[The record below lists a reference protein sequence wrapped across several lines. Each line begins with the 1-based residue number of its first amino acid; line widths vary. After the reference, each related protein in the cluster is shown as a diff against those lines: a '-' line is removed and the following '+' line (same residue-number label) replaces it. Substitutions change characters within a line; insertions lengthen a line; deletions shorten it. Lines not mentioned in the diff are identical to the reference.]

1 MAEKNLSVKLSLN
14 DRQFQ
19 SSLKKSTRSLKK
31 FGASMQRTGQTLTRN
46 LTLPIVGL
54 GALAVKSFD
63 AQAKAVAQVEAGLKS
78 TGEAAGFTSEELQK
92 MASDLQTKTI
102 FGDEDILQNATA
114 QLLTFTN
121 IAGEQFARTQVAAL
135 NLSTRLDGDLK
146 SASIQLGKAL
156 NDPVANLSALSRSGI
171 QFSEEQ
177 KKVIK
182 ELAETN
188 RLAEAQTIILN
199 ELDKQYG
206 GAAEAAAN
214 AGLGPFQQLG
224 NQLSDVNEQFGAIIV
239 EGIEPLKTM
248 LKSLADTLSG
258 TSTETKESI
267 VKFGALT
274 AIIGP
279 ILIIL
284 AKLVTAFA
292 TLRSFFLLKLLP
304 ALKFVF
310 LAFKNLTPAGR
321 IISLVIA
328 AAGILISNWDKV
340 VGVYDRVKNKI
351 LELVGAKK
359 QLGDAE
365 DSNGL
370 DFSNQN
376 ITPDTSIIGDMRS
389 GKAVNPVTGK
399 PFFTPKPTPTPSPV
413 RPKITGKFGEGF
425 QNLNFPKLD
434 AEPIKLITQNFDELR
449 DKVELAKVEMVD
461 LGDVITQTEVLAGNI
476 KGAFMSFGQTMQGVF
491 SQALQSSDGF
501 FKALIDG
508 AKEAFKAFVAQL
520 IAMIAMKAIMT
531 ALGFGSL
538 DLAASAGASSVLSLI
553 GMADGGLATGPS
565 AVVVGEGPGT
575 TMSNPEVI
583 APLDKLKS
591 MIGES
596 GGGNVQV
603 FGTIKGSD
611 ILLSS
616 DRAKNNR
623 NRTRGY

>member
-14 DRQFQ
+14 DKQFQ

-92 MASDLQTKTI
+92 MAADLQTKTL

-121 IAGEQFARTQVAAL
+121 IAGEQFAKTQIAVT
-135 NLSTRLDGDLK
+135 NLATKSFKGDLK

-156 NDPVANLSALSRSGI
+156 NDPVANLSALSRAGI
-171 QFSEEQ
+171 QFSDEQ
-177 KKVIK
+177 KAVINS
-182 ELAETN
+182 LVETN
-188 RLAEAQTIILN
+188 RLAEAQNLILK
-199 ELDKQYG
+199 ELEVQFG
-206 GAAEAAAN
+206 GAAEAAAK

-224 NQLSDVNEQFGAIIV
+224 NQLSDVNEELGAIIV

-248 LKSLADTLSG
+248 LQSLADTLSG
-258 TSTETKESI
+258 TSKETKESI

-279 ILIIL
+279 IIIIL
-284 AKLVTAFA
+284 AKLLTAF
-292 TLRSFFLLKLLP
+292 TILKSFFLLKLLP

-310 LAFKNLTPAGR
+310 NAFKLLTPQGR
-321 IISLVIA
+321 IIGLAIA
-328 AAGILISNWDKV
+328 AATFLTANYDKV
-340 VGVYDRVKNKI
+340 VDVFDRVKEAIFGVK
-351 LELVGAKK
+351 EESK
-359 QLGDAE
+359 
-365 DSNGL
+365 GL
-370 DFSNQN
+370 NFDNQN
-376 ITPDTSIIGDMRS
+376 ITPDLSIIGDMRS
-389 GKAVNPVTGK
+389 GKAINPVTGK
-399 PFFTPKPTPTPSPV
+399 PFFTPKPKPTPSTTTRTRV
-413 RPKITGKFGEGF
+413 STIDKIEPKK
-425 QNLNFPKLD
+425 
-434 AEPIKLITQNFDELR
+434 IKQISIEF
-449 DKVELAKVEMVD
+449 KHLAKNFKIATAELQD
-461 LGDVITQTEVLAGNI
+461 FSHLISTTEQMAANI
-476 KGAFMSFGQTMQGVF
+476 KGAFMSFGNTIQGVF
-491 SQALQSSDGF
+491 AQALQSSDGF
-501 FKALIDG
+501 FNAFVDG
-508 AKEAFKAFVAQL
+508 AKQAFQALLAQL
-520 IAMIAMKAIMT
+520 AAMLAMKAILG

-538 DLAASAGASSVLSLI
+538 DLAANFATGKLMSFI
-553 GMADGGLATGPS
+553 GLADGGLATGPTV
-565 AVVVGEGPGT
+565 AMVGEGRGT
-575 TMSNPEVI
+575 SMSNPEVI

>member
-14 DRQFQ
+14 DKQFQ

-31 FGASMQRTGQTLTRN
+31 FGASMQRTGQSLSRN
-46 LTLPIVGL
+46 LTLPIVAL

-78 TGEAAGFTSEELQK
+78 TGEAAGFTSDELQK
-92 MASDLQTKTI
+92 MAADLQTKTI
-102 FGDEDILQNATA
+102 FGDEEILKDATA

-121 IAGEQFARTQVAAL
+121 IAGQQFARTQVAAL

-156 NDPVANLSALSRSGI
+156 NDPIANLSALSRSGI
-171 QFSEEQ
+171 QFSQEQ
-177 KKVIK
+177 KDVIK
-182 ELAETN
+182 SLAETN

-206 GAAEAAAN
+206 GAAEAAAQ
-214 AGLGPFQQLG
+214 AGLGPFQQLS
-224 NQLSDVNEQFGAIIV
+224 NQLGDVSEQLGAIIV

-279 ILIIL
+279 ILIVL
-284 AKLVTAFA
+284 GALVKAFG
-292 TLRSFFLLKLLP
+292 TLRAFFMLRLLP
-304 ALKFVF
+304 IITLVF
-310 LAFKNLTPAGR
+310 NAFKALTPAGR
-321 IISLVIA
+321 IIGAVIF
-328 AAGILISNWDKV
+328 AAGLIIKHWDKV
-340 VGVYDRVKNKI
+340 VGVYDKVKEAI
-351 LELVGAKK
+351 LGVLGAKK
-359 QLGDAE
+359 DLNKE
-365 DSNGL
+365 ESKGL
-370 DFSNQN
+370 NFDNQN
-376 ITPDTSIIGDMRS
+376 ITPDLSIIGDMRS
-389 GKAVNPVTGK
+389 GKAVNPVTGQS
-399 PFFTPKPTPTPSPV
+399 FFTPPPPPPPPAAKRPEGLKMVDGLDFKKIDPKPIQLLSV
-413 RPKITGKFGEGF
+413 EFKHLAK
-425 QNLNFPKLD
+425 NFKL
-434 AEPIKLITQNFDELR
+434 ASVEAQNFSHIITSTQ
-449 DKVELAKVEMVD
+449 EM
-461 LGDVITQTEVLAGNI
+461 AANM
-476 KGAFMSFGQTMQGVF
+476 KSAFMSFGNTIQGVF
-491 SQALQSSDGF
+491 AQALQSSDGF
-501 FKALIDG
+501 FKAIVDG
-508 AKEAFKAFVAQL
+508 AKQAFKALIAQL
-520 IAMIAMKAIMT
+520 IAMVAIKAILS
-531 ALGFGSL
+531 AIGFGSL
-538 DLAASAGASSVLSLI
+538 DLAAEAGASGLMSLI
-553 GMADGGLATGPS
+553 GLADGGLATGPS
-565 AVVVGEGPGT
+565 AVVVGEGRGT

-603 FGTIKGSD
+603 FGTIKGAD

>member
-19 SSLKKSTRSLKK
+19 SNLRKSTRKLKQFGDGMASIGMSITRNFTAPLLGLGSVAVKLASDFEETQSK
-31 FGASMQRTGQTLTRN
+31 FNTVFRDIRDDANETADNLEKNFGLSSQAALQLLGDTGDLLTGFGFTQEEALKLSNQVNELAVDLASFTNFSGGAAGASAALTKALLGERESIKSLGIAITEADLKTFAAEQGLVFKELDRVAKATLTYN
-46 LTLPIVGL
+46 LALKQSQNAVGDFSRTSESFANQLRQLKADLSNVGVEIGQELLPLAKDLV
-54 GALAVKSFD
+54 GALSD
-63 AQAKAVAQVEAGLKS
+63 LAK
-78 TGEAAGFTSEELQK
+78 FTS
-92 MASDLQTKTI
+92 
-102 FGDEDILQNATA
+102 
-114 QLLTFTN
+114 
-121 IAGEQFARTQVAAL
+121 
-135 NLSTRLDGDLK
+135 
-146 SASIQLGKAL
+146 
-156 NDPVANLSALSRSGI
+156 
-171 QFSEEQ
+171 QFSDEQ
-177 KKVIK
+177 KKGALK
-182 ELAETN
+182 TAGLTSAFG
-188 RLAEAQTIILN
+188 IILVVVG
-199 ELDKQYG
+199 KM
-206 GAAEAAAN
+206 
-214 AGLGPFQQLG
+214 
-224 NQLSDVNEQFGAIIV
+224 I
-239 EGIEPLKTM
+239 
-248 LKSLADTLSG
+248 
-258 TSTETKESI
+258 
-267 VKFGALT
+267 
-274 AIIGP
+274 
-279 ILIIL
+279 
-284 AKLVTAFA
+284 TAF
-292 TLRSFFLLKLLP
+292 TILRKFFLLKLVP
-304 ALKFVF
+304 AITFVF
-310 LAFKNLTPAGR
+310 NAFKLLTPQGR
-321 IISLVIA
+321 VIGAALA
-328 AAGILISNWDKV
+328 AATFLTANYDKV
-340 VGVYDRVKNKI
+340 VDVFNRVK
-351 LELVGAKK
+351 
-359 QLGDAE
+359 DAIFGVKE
-365 DSNGL
+365 ESKGL

-399 PFFTPKPTPTPSPV
+399 PFFTPKKTPPPTPSPV
-413 RPKITGKFGEGF
+413 RPTITGKFGEGF

-461 LGDVITQTEVLAGNI
+461 LGDVITHTEVLASNI

-538 DLAASAGASSVLSLI
+538 DLAASAGSNALLGMI
-553 GMADGGLATGPS
+553 GLADGGLATGPTV
-565 AVVVGEGPGT
+565 AMVGEGPGT

>member
-19 SSLKKSTRSLKK
+19 SNLRKSTRKLKQFGDGMASIGMSITRNFTAPLLGLGSVAVKLASDFEETQSK
-31 FGASMQRTGQTLTRN
+31 FNTVFRDIRDDANETADNLEKNFGLSSQAALQLLGDTGDLLTGFGFTQEEALKLSNQVNELAVDLASFTNFSGGAAGASAALTKALLGERESIKSLGIAITEADLKTFAAEQGLVFKELDRVAKATLTYN
-46 LTLPIVGL
+46 LALKQSQNAVGDFSRTSESFANQLRQLKADLSNVGVEIGQELLPLAKDLV
-54 GALAVKSFD
+54 GALSD
-63 AQAKAVAQVEAGLKS
+63 LAK
-78 TGEAAGFTSEELQK
+78 FTS
-92 MASDLQTKTI
+92 
-102 FGDEDILQNATA
+102 
-114 QLLTFTN
+114 
-121 IAGEQFARTQVAAL
+121 
-135 NLSTRLDGDLK
+135 
-146 SASIQLGKAL
+146 
-156 NDPVANLSALSRSGI
+156 
-171 QFSEEQ
+171 QFSDEQ
-177 KKVIK
+177 KKGALK
-182 ELAETN
+182 TAGLTSAFG
-188 RLAEAQTIILN
+188 IILVVVG
-199 ELDKQYG
+199 KM
-206 GAAEAAAN
+206 
-214 AGLGPFQQLG
+214 
-224 NQLSDVNEQFGAIIV
+224 I
-239 EGIEPLKTM
+239 
-248 LKSLADTLSG
+248 
-258 TSTETKESI
+258 
-267 VKFGALT
+267 
-274 AIIGP
+274 
-279 ILIIL
+279 
-284 AKLVTAFA
+284 TAF
-292 TLRSFFLLKLLP
+292 TILRKFFLLKLVP
-304 ALKFVF
+304 AITFVF
-310 LAFKNLTPAGR
+310 NAFKLLTPQGR
-321 IISLVIA
+321 VIGAALA
-328 AAGILISNWDKV
+328 AATFLTANYDKV
-340 VGVYDRVKNKI
+340 VDVFNRVK
-351 LELVGAKK
+351 
-359 QLGDAE
+359 DAIFGVKE
-365 DSNGL
+365 ESKGL

-376 ITPDTSIIGDMRS
+376 ITPDLFIVGDMRS

-399 PFFTPKPTPTPSPV
+399 PFFTPKKTPPPTPSPV
-413 RPKITGKFGEGF
+413 RPTITGKFGEGF

-461 LGDVITQTEVLAGNI
+461 LGDVITHTEVLASNI

-538 DLAASAGASSVLSLI
+538 DLAASAGSNALLGMI
-553 GMADGGLATGPS
+553 GLADGGLATGPTV
-565 AVVVGEGPGT
+565 AMVGEGPGT

>member
-14 DRQFQ
+14 DKQFQ
-19 SSLKKSTRSLKK
+19 SNLRKSTRSLKK
-31 FGASMQRTGQTLTRN
+31 FGDSMAKTGQTLAKN

-78 TGEAAGFTSEELQK
+78 TGEAAGFTSDELQK
-92 MASDLQTKTI
+92 MASDLQTKTL
-102 FGDEDILQNATA
+102 FGDEVILKDATA

-156 NDPVANLSALSRSGI
+156 NDPIANLSALSRSGI

-199 ELDKQYG
+199 ELEKQYG
-206 GAAEAAAN
+206 GAAEAAAK

-224 NQLSDVNEQFGAIIV
+224 NQLSDVNEQLGAIIV
-239 EGIEPLKTM
+239 EGIEPLKKM
-248 LKSLADTLSG
+248 LQSLADTLSG
-258 TSTETKESI
+258 TSKETKESI

-279 ILIIL
+279 IIIIL
-284 AKLVTAFA
+284 GKLITAFA
-292 TLRSFFLLKLLP
+292 SLRSFFLLKLLP

-310 LAFKNLTPAGR
+310 NAFKLLTPQGR
-321 IISLVIA
+321 VIGLALA
-328 AAGILISNWDKV
+328 AATYLTANYDKV
-340 VGVYDRVKNKI
+340 VDVFNRVK
-351 LELVGAKK
+351 GAIFGVKEEAK
-359 QLGDAE
+359 
-365 DSNGL
+365 GL

-376 ITPDTSIIGDMRS
+376 ITPDLSIIGDMRS

-399 PFFTPKPTPTPSPV
+399 PFFSPKPKQTKTTTRTRV
-413 RPKITGKFGEGF
+413 NTIDRIEPKKIKEISLQFEHLTK
-425 QNLNFPKLD
+425 NFKL
-434 AEPIKLITQNFDELR
+434 ASVEAQNFSHT
-449 DKVELAKVEMVD
+449 
-461 LGDVITQTEVLAGNI
+461 ISTTEQMANNI
-476 KGAFMSFGQTMQGVF
+476 KSSFMSFGNTIQGVF
-491 SQALQSSDGF
+491 AQSLQSSDGF
-501 FKALIDG
+501 FKSFVEG
-508 AKEAFKAFVAQL
+508 SKQAFKALLAQL
-520 IAMIAMKAIMT
+520 AAMIAMKAILS
-531 ALGFGSL
+531 AIGFGSL
-538 DLAASAGASSVLSLI
+538 DLAANAGTSALMNILPFAN
-553 GMADGGLATGPS
+553 GGLVTGPTLGL
-565 AVVVGEGPGT
+565 VGEGPGT

>member
-14 DRQFQ
+14 DKQFQ
-19 SSLKKSTRSLKK
+19 SNLRKSTRSLKK
-31 FGASMQRTGQTLTRN
+31 FGDSMAKTGQTLAKN

-78 TGEAAGFTSEELQK
+78 TGEAAGFTSDELQK
-92 MASDLQTKTI
+92 MASDLQTKTL
-102 FGDEDILQNATA
+102 FGDEVILKDATA

-156 NDPVANLSALSRSGI
+156 NDPIANLSALSRSGI

-199 ELDKQYG
+199 ELEKQYG
-206 GAAEAAAN
+206 GAAEAAAK

-224 NQLSDVNEQFGAIIV
+224 NQLSDVNEQLGAIIV
-239 EGIEPLKTM
+239 EGIEPLKKM
-248 LKSLADTLSG
+248 LQSLADTLSG
-258 TSTETKESI
+258 TSKETKESI

-279 ILIIL
+279 IIIIL
-284 AKLVTAFA
+284 GKLITAFA
-292 TLRSFFLLKLLP
+292 SLRSFFLLKLLP

-310 LAFKNLTPAGR
+310 NAFKLLTPQGR
-321 IISLVIA
+321 VIGLALA
-328 AAGILISNWDKV
+328 AATYLTANYDKV
-340 VGVYDRVKNKI
+340 VDVFNRVK
-351 LELVGAKK
+351 GAIFGVKEEAK
-359 QLGDAE
+359 
-365 DSNGL
+365 GL

-376 ITPDTSIIGDMRS
+376 ITPDLSIIGDMRS

-399 PFFTPKPTPTPSPV
+399 PFYSPKPKQTKTTTRTRV
-413 RPKITGKFGEGF
+413 NTIDRIEPKKIKEISLQFEHLTK
-425 QNLNFPKLD
+425 NFKL
-434 AEPIKLITQNFDELR
+434 ASVEAQNFSHT
-449 DKVELAKVEMVD
+449 
-461 LGDVITQTEVLAGNI
+461 ISTTEQMANNI
-476 KGAFMSFGQTMQGVF
+476 KSSFMSFGNTIQGVF
-491 SQALQSSDGF
+491 AQSLQSSDGF
-501 FKALIDG
+501 FKSFVEG
-508 AKEAFKAFVAQL
+508 SKQAFKALLAQL
-520 IAMIAMKAIMT
+520 AAMIAMKAILS
-531 ALGFGSL
+531 AIGFGSL
-538 DLAASAGASSVLSLI
+538 DLAANAGTSALMNILPFAN
-553 GMADGGLATGPS
+553 GGLVTGPTLGL
-565 AVVVGEGPGT
+565 VGEGPGT